1 MSRIVRIATLA
12 ENEPTAVDLGMTTP
26 GKLFIQNSGSNDIW
40 VGYDYANVLLA
51 TSSNYFTIPAGVM
64 LVFDI
69 GPGVGVLNNVSNMW
83 FSAQGGAS
91 TLEVWAATV

>member
-1 MSRIVRIATLA
+1 MGRIVRIDTLA
-12 ENEPTAVDLGMTTP
+12 ENAPTAVDLGMTTP
-26 GKLFIQNSGSNDIW
+26 GKLFIQNTGSYPIW

-51 TSSNYFTIPAGVM
+51 TSSNYFTISAGVM
-64 LVFDI
+64 LVLDI

-91 TLEVWAATV
+91 SLEVWAATV

>member
-1 MSRIVRIATLA
+1 MGRIVRIATLA
-12 ENEPTAVDLGMTTP
+12 ENEPVAVDLGMTTP
-26 GKLFIQNSGSNDIW
+26 GKLFIQNSGANDII

-69 GPGVGVLNNVSNMW
+69 GPGVGVLNNVSNM
-83 FSAQGGAS
+83 FFAAQSGS
-91 TLEVWAATV
+91 SSLEVWAATI

>member
-1 MSRIVRIATLA
+1 MGRIVRIDTLA
-12 ENEPTAVDLGMTTP
+12 ENAPTAVDLGMTTP
-26 GKLFIQNSGSNDIW
+26 GKLFIQNSGSNDIL

-51 TSSNYFTIPAGVM
+51 TASNYFTIPAGVM

-69 GPGVGVLNNVSNMW
+69 GPGVGALNNVSNMY

-91 TLEVWAATV
+91 SLEVWAATV

>member
-1 MSRIVRIATLA
+1 MGRIVRIATLA

-26 GKLFIQNSGSNDIW
+26 GKLFIQNTGSNPIW

-69 GPGVGVLNNVSNMW
+69 GPGVGVLNNVSNMF
-83 FSAQGGAS
+83 FSAQSGS
-91 TLEVWAATV
+91 SSLEVWAATV